1 MIPVRALE
9 TVIKELRPE
18 LVDDYLRFFDEVY
31 TEDPWLN
38 TQNNPWW
45 GICYCGFYD
54 DPRTEQERNTAPDAA
69 NKNRD
74 RRAETTRSGKAHG
87 LLAYVDGKI
96 VGWCNAGPRTSY
108 RNLHNLVPAGE
119 SPGEV
124 GSILCFVVAAP
135 FRGKGVCTSLLHAA
149 CDKLRDDGLEVA
161 EGYPSTLPPDVNNPY
176 NTPAENQN
184 YRGPLRM
191 FLKSGFAVH
200 QQLERHAIVRKPLGP
215 RRPGESGLVYVAF
228 LPRQLRVL
236 VSKVR
241 ALHSHRF
248 QIR

>member
-1 MIPVRALE
+1 LSMTTCDSSTKSTPRTLGLTPKTIHGGEYATAASTTTLGQNRSVTQHQTRL
-9 TVIKELRPE
+9 TRTGTGGLRPFGPE
-18 LVDDYLRFFDEVY
+18 
-31 TEDPWLN
+31 
-38 TQNNPWW
+38 
-45 GICYCGFYD
+45 
-54 DPRTEQERNTAPDAA
+54 
-69 NKNRD
+69 
-74 RRAETTRSGKAHG
+74 KAHG

-135 FRGKGVCTSLLHAA
+135 FRGKGVCTSLLHTA

-176 NTPAENQN
+176 NTPTENQN

-215 RRPGESGLVYVAF
+215 
-228 LPRQLRVL
+228 
-236 VSKVR
+236 
-241 ALHSHRF
+241 
-248 QIR
+248 